1 MMRHFGARVDIRRL
15 FQSEAGRFL
24 ASIILGFGLA
34 SIFRKACTDRNCI
47 QFNGPVISEV
57 NGKTYQFGDLCYK
70 YKLEPVKC
78 SSTKKQVDL
87 SDGIKD
93 RIAAGQSTSGA
104 TASPASPDSPPPSS
118 SVIESASFLSSALKS
133 QNYSS
138 SASTSSASAPSAF
151 SETKST

>member
-1 MMRHFGARVDIRRL
+1 MMRHFGNHVDIRRL

-78 SSTKKQVDL
+78 SVTKKQVEL
-87 SDGIKD
+87 SDGVKD
-93 RIAAGQSTSGA
+93 RIAAGLSTTTGN
-104 TASPASPDSPPPSS
+104 PNDPSS
-118 SVIESASFLSSALKS
+118 KPPVIESASFLSSLQTDS
-133 QNYSS
+133 YHSS
-138 SASTSSASAPSAF
+138 VASTAPSTTPSA
-151 SETKST
+151 E